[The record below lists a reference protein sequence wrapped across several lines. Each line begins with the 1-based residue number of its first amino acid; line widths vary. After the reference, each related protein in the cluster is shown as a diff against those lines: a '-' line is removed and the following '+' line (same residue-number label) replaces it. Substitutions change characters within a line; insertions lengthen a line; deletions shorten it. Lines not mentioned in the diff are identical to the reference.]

1 VQHPRYGLAV
11 IGKAL
16 FPLVLGMLLLGMAD
30 SAQAALLYPDL
41 KTLPPRNLRFDRTDV
56 SADSSG
62 DLHNVLRFSNT
73 GFNVG
78 EGPVEIRATIDQR
91 LSPPAGPAV
100 QRVYD
105 SDGGFSDFALQSST
119 LYYHAVHK
127 HYHFDNWG
135 DYQLWTKGEYDNWLA
150 SGVGGPDLVG
160 TKTTSCVTDEEFV
173 TQVASAVWPAA
184 YPPSKCMPN
193 SNNVIAQGLSGGWG
207 DTYDYYRFEQ
217 WIDLGQSRLSDGVY
231 VLRSI
236 ADPLN
241 LVYESANKGD
251 ASRESASGN
260 AATTTFTVSGGRIL
274 DGTAPTGT
282 IAINHIDPATSS
294 PQVSLDVLGRDDV
307 SGVRQFKVSNDGVT
321 WATYT
326 NESFDSHA
334 QTISWDVNDPTY
346 GGNTSPGTKTVSVMF
361 CDNTGRWGPTT
372 TDTID
377 YQTRAPPPADS
388 AYARAVQAD
397 APVGWWRLGESSGAS
412 AADQTGAGNAGTYVG
427 TVALRQPS
435 LLGND
440 SNTAAGFSGAGSVR
454 MPTASAFNFTSAFS
468 LEAWIKPTALPA
480 AGAFASILTKAES
493 YSLQFNGPR
502 LEFTVIQSGTRRRL
516 QAPAGAVVAGTAY
529 HVVGAFDGTTQRLY
543 LNGAQVAS
551 ASLTGSASVTTN
563 PLYVAGW
570 NSTTERFNGVVD
582 EPAVYARTLSAS
594 QVRAHYAAAGVATLD
609 APSGLAG
616 RAVSSTRIDLTWTD
630 NASGETGQVLE
641 RSSDQF
647 FSSTTTIP
655 LAADAQSYSDTGL
668 TAGTTYWYRVKAV
681 RDASSSAYSNA
692 VQATTLAPTTY
703 AGTVLADHPTSYWR
717 LDETGGT
724 IAGDETVANPGTFLG
739 GVTLGVP
746 GLLANDPGT
755 AVGFDGVSGDVR
767 VGQSGSLDL
776 SSALTIEAWIRPS
789 SLPSAGSPRS
799 IVAKPGSYALQLN
812 GSQAELVVVQL
823 GLRVRLAAPV
833 GTIVAGDRYHVVGT
847 FDGVNQRLYVNG
859 AQVASAALGGSADV
873 TIGGIR
879 IGSWD
884 GRQEFFAGTI
894 DEAAVYNAPLSAARI
909 AAHYGVARPS
919 LAAPSGLSAR
929 VVSSTRI
936 DLSWTDNASGETG
949 QVVQRSTDS
958 SFSAPTSISL
968 PVGTQSYSDT
978 GLSPSTAYWY
988 RVRAV
993 SATDASNWSAT
1004 ASATT
1009 SGAVAY
1015 ATVVAADDPVSWW
1028 RLGETS
1034 GVTAMDEESLNP
1046 GTYLSGTTLG
1056 VASLLPTVTGDTAV
1070 AFDGARGAVRAA
1082 DSASLD
1088 LMSAFSLEAWIKP
1101 AALPATGAWAS
1112 ILTKAESY
1120 SLQFNGPRLEFT
1132 LIQSGIRRRL
1142 QAPVGAVTAG
1152 NVYHVVATYDGAM
1165 QRLYLNGV
1173 QVASIARTGGATV
1186 TTNALYLGSW
1196 DGRIELFSG
1205 TLDEPAVYA
1214 TTLSANAVAAHY
1226 AAGTSG

>member
-1 VQHPRYGLAV
+1 MMRRFLF
-11 IGKAL
+11 IG
-16 FPLVLGMLLLGMAD
+16 FLLLATLGASA
-30 SAQAALLYPDL
+30 SAQAALLFPDL
-41 KTLPPRNLRFDRTDV
+41 QTLPPRNLRFDRTDV
-56 SADSSG
+56 SQDSSG

-78 EGPVEIRATIDQR
+78 QGPVEIRATIDQR
-91 LSPPAGPAV
+91 LSPPAGPAI

-105 SDGGFSDFALQSST
+105 SNGGFTDFALSSST

-135 DYQLWTKGEYDNWLA
+135 DYQLWTKGEYDRWLA
-150 SGVGGPDLVG
+150 SGQTVGAPDLVG

-173 TQVASAVWPAA
+173 TQVAAAVWPAA

-193 SNNVIAQGLSGGWG
+193 ANNVIAQGLSGGWG

-217 WIDLGQSRLSDGVY
+217 WIDLGQSRLADGVY
-231 VLRSI
+231 VLRSV
-236 ADPLN
+236 ADPEN
-241 LVYESANKGD
+241 LVYESPSKADG
-251 ASRESASGN
+251 ARESAASN

-274 DGTAPTGT
+274 DGVAPTGT
-282 IAINHIDPATSS
+282 VAINHIDAATTS
-294 PQVSLDVLGRDDV
+294 PQVSLDILGRDDV
-307 SGVRQFKVSNDGVT
+307 SGVSQFKVSNDGAN
-321 WATYT
+321 WATFT
-326 NESFDSHA
+326 NSSFDSHP
-334 QTISWDVNDPTY
+334 QTISWDVSNPTY
-346 GGNTSPGTKTVSVMF
+346 GGTRTAGTKTVSVMF
-361 CDNTGRWGPTT
+361 CDANGRWGPVT

-377 YQTRAPPPADS
+377 YETTSPPPPPPADS

-397 APVGWWRLGESSGAS
+397 APVGWWRLGESSGTS
-412 AADQTGAGNAGTYVG
+412 AADQTGAGNTGTYLG

-435 LLGND
+435 LLSGD
-440 SNTAAGFSGAGSVR
+440 ANTAAGFGGAGSVR
-454 MPTASAFNFTSAFS
+454 MPTASAFNVTSAFS

-480 AGAFASILTKAES
+480 TGAFASILTKAES

-516 QAPAGAVVAGTAY
+516 QAPVGAVAAGGVY
-529 HVVGAFDGTTQRLY
+529 HVVGTFDGATQRLY
-543 LNGAQVAS
+543 VNGAQVAS
-551 ASLTGSASVTTN
+551 AALTGAATVTTN
-563 PLYVAGW
+563 PLYVAAW

-582 EPAVYARTLSAS
+582 EPALYARTLSAA
-594 QVRAHYAAAGVATLD
+594 QVRSHYDAAAATTLA

-616 RAVSSTRIDLTWTD
+616 RAVTSTRIDLTWTD
-630 NASGETGQVLE
+630 NATGETGQVLE
-641 RSSDQF
+641 RSADQF
-647 FSSTTTIP
+647 FSSTTSIP
-655 LAADAQSYSDTGL
+655 LAAGAQSYSDTGL
-668 TAGTTYWYRVKAV
+668 SAGTTYWYRVKAV

-724 IAGDETVANPGTFLG
+724 IAGDETVANPGTFVG

-755 AVGFDGVSGDVR
+755 AVGFDGATGDVR
-767 VGQSGSLDL
+767 VGQSGSLDF
-776 SSALTIEAWIRPS
+776 SSALTIEAWIKPS
-789 SLPSAGSPRS
+789 SLPSAGSLRS
-799 IVAKPGSYALQLN
+799 IVAKPGSYGLQLN
-812 GSQAELVVVQL
+812 GPLLELVVVEL
-823 GLRVRLAAPV
+823 GFSQRLSAPA

-859 AQVASAALGGSADV
+859 ALVASAALGGSADA
-873 TIGGIR
+873 TIGGIH
-879 IGSWD
+879 IGSWN

-894 DEAAVYNAPLSAARI
+894 DEAAVYNASLSAAQV

-919 LAAPSGLSAR
+919 LVAPSGLSAR
-929 VVSSTRI
+929 AVSSTRI
-936 DLSWTDNASGETG
+936 DLRWTDNASGETG
-949 QVVQRSTDS
+949 QVLQRSTDAD
-958 SFSAPTSISL
+958 FSAPTSISL

-978 GLSPSTAYWY
+978 TLSPSTTYWY

-993 SATDASNWSAT
+993 TATDASNWSPSV
-1004 ASATT
+1004 SAAT

-1028 RLGETS
+1028 RLGESS
-1034 GVTAMDEESLNP
+1034 GVTAMDQGGLNP
-1046 GTYLSGTTLG
+1046 GTYLTGTTLG
-1056 VASLLPTVTGDTAV
+1056 AASLLPTVTTDTAV
-1070 AFDGARGAVRAA
+1070 AFDGARGAVRMA

-1088 LMSAFSLEAWIKP
+1088 LTSAFSLEAWIKP
-1101 AALPATGAWAS
+1101 AELPATGAFAS

-1132 LIQSGIRRRL
+1132 LIQSGVRRRL
-1142 QAPVGAVTAG
+1142 QAPVGAVSAG
-1152 NVYHVVATYDGAM
+1152 NVYHVVATYDGAT

-1173 QVASIARTGGATV
+1173 QVASIARTGPATV

-1196 DGRIELFSG
+1196 NGRIELFSG
-1205 TLDEPAVYA
+1205 TIDEPAVYDA
-1214 TTLSANAVAAHY
+1214 PLSASAVAQHY
-1226 AAGTSG
+1226 AAGTSS